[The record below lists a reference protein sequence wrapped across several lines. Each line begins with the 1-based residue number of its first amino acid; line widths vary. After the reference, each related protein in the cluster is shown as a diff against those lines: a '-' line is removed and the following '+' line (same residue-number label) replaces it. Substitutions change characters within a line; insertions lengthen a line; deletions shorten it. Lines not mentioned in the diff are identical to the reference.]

1 MRFLGFRRR
10 GSDYR
15 NSLKIGV
22 AGACNG
28 AGTTHLCI
36 MLANYYANVMG
47 LETVVME
54 YNDHRDFLK
63 ICMETGKIREDY
75 RKFVYRNITFVT
87 GKDMKNTQKETEIM
101 DRARVVILDC
111 GCMGGESEGLFSQSD
126 IRVGVL
132 SGSLYRIA
140 CARRVI
146 EKTKGHCMYMAA
158 FGSSKV
164 VQELSRET
172 GVRVGRIPYED
183 DPFCITP
190 GTAAWIDEVFGG
202 KKLH

>member
-1 MRFLGFRRR
+1 
-10 GSDYR
+10 
-15 NSLKIGV
+15 
-22 AGACNG
+22 
-28 AGTTHLCI
+28 
-36 MLANYYANVMG
+36 
-47 LETVVME
+47 
-54 YNDHRDFLK
+54 
-63 ICMETGKIREDY
+63 
-75 RKFVYRNITFVT
+75 
-87 GKDMKNTQKETEIM
+87 MKNTQKETEIM

-140 CARRVI
+140 CARRII